1 MIPHPFSPQEC
12 DNAEMDQDSKPLQHR
27 KDQRVA
33 RGRAVKKRPQVRL
46 TPTDILKLLPPPIV
60 LPGSSLTAIERQL
73 SRRRER
79 LERAMNARTRQDFV
93 PQSRN
98 LQMPSVVRLEG
109 LLEQIETL
117 PTRRKCLTRAEF
129 RVYLDTVLRV
139 RDAIVVAIRK
149 IRQSEQRDY
158 QQRYLARVGQI
169 FLDAPPDVLEGFI
182 LTRRNQAG
190 RNVHAAALARMR
202 SATPQQLSEW
212 GRRSAEVRR
221 QKRALI
227 AAAGPTSS
235 PSVASANESATASAL
250 ESE

>member
-1 MIPHPFSPQEC
+1 
-12 DNAEMDQDSKPLQHR
+12 MDQDSKRFQHR
-27 KDQRVA
+27 KDQPVA

-60 LPGSSLTAIERQL
+60 LPGSSLTAIARQL

-79 LERAMNARTRQDFV
+79 LERAMSARTRQDFV

-109 LLEQIETL
+109 LAKEVETL
-117 PTRRKCLTRAEF
+117 PTRRKLLKRSEF
-129 RVYLDTVLRV
+129 KIYVDTVLRL
-139 RDAIVVAIRK
+139 RDAISVAIRK

-169 FLDAPPDVLEGFI
+169 FLDATPDVLEGFI
-182 LTRRNQAG
+182 LTRQNQAG

-202 SATPQQLSEW
+202 RATPQQLSEW
-212 GRRSAEVRR
+212 GRRGAESRR

-227 AAAGPTSS
+227 AAAAPTSS